1 MRWKETRLAQA
12 GSSHTPAPAYTNLVA
27 WVWVE
32 LEGGLSL
39 SCLRVGCVWTEVQSA
54 PETQK
59 AGHSVK
65 LKEGTTVMI
74 HLYTGRDGSENPR
87 PPDL

>member
-12 GSSHTPAPAYTNLVA
+12 GSSHTLALWACTNLVA
-27 WVWVE
+27 WVWAV

-39 SCLRVGCVWTEVQSA
+39 SCLRVGCVWTEVLSA
-54 PETQK
+54 PETQEV
-59 AGHSVK
+59 GHSVK

-74 HLYTGRDGSENPR
+74 HLYLGKERT
-87 PPDL
+87 